1 MKREQRSEYV
11 APELEIALF
20 EEREIMTMSDTTSSS
35 STSSFDPNDDS
46 GWSSGWI

>member
-20 EEREIMTMSDTTSSS
+20 EEREIMTMSDTNTD
-35 STSSFDPNDDS
+35 SSFDPNNDS
-46 GWSSGWI
+46 GWSSNWI